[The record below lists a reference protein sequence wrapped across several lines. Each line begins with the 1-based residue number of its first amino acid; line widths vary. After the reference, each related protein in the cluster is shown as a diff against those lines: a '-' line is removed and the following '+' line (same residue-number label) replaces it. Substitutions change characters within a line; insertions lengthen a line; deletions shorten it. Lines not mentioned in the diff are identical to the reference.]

1 MRFRF
6 SLAAGLAFMLLS
18 GSAIGQT
25 NTKSPFQNTQLSVD
39 DRVEDLVSRMT
50 VQEKVTQLFNHAE
63 PIDRLGVPAYDW
75 WNECLHGVARAGKA
89 TVFPQAIGLSATF
102 DQDLMFRV
110 ADAISDEARAK
121 HHYFVANN
129 VRSIYTGLTFWT
141 PNINIFRDPR
151 WGRGQETYGEDPFL
165 TGRMAV
171 NFIKGLQGNDP
182 KYLKT
187 VATAKHYAV
196 HSGPE
201 FTRHTDNIFVN
212 DRDLYDTYL
221 PAFKAVI
228 RDANVQS
235 VMCAYNR
242 FRDKPCCGNDI
253 LLSSILR
260 NRFGFNGYVVSDC
273 GAISDFYTKTAHHV
287 VPTSTQAWGWSI
299 SSGTDLNCEQSRSFL
314 VNNLDSAIKVGM
326 LNESDINT
334 SVRRLFKARFMLG
347 LFDPDD
353 QVAYSKIPFS
363 VVGSEKHLKLSQEA
377 AEKSLVLLKNSGI
390 LPLKNVKKIALIGP
404 NANNFAILIGN
415 YNGEPIRPVTP
426 LKALRE
432 KLGAQNVL
440 YTPGCPIVPG
450 VYVNQDI
457 IGAENFFHMEN
468 SKLKSGLKA
477 EYYTNTTFE
486 GTPKL
491 VQVDPKIDFYWMKS
505 PLNNLVEDK
514 FSVRWSGIIIPKK
527 TATYQ
532 FGGNVKLKIDNVV
545 ADSKGVALEKGKKY
559 EILAELR
566 VVPSSYTNSI
576 EPSAILSW
584 AETTRDYHKEALDAA
599 AKADVVIFCG
609 GISAELEGEEM
620 PLVID
625 GFSHGDRTH
634 INLPKIQEDLLKDLH
649 KTGKP
654 VVFVNFSG
662 SAMAMNWEDANLP
675 AIVQAF
681 YPGETTGTALTRLL
695 FGDINPS
702 GRLPVTFYKSEKDIP
717 DFSNYDMQ
725 GRTYRYFSGTPLYP
739 FGYGLSYT
747 TFEYSNLSTNETS
760 GTASPVSVTVD
771 VKNSGK
777 VDGEE
782 VVQLYVSNKSAKS
795 EGPNVALKGFQR
807 INLKKGEQKS
817 VTFNLNPEDFSVTN
831 EDAKQIVEPGTF
843 EIAIGGAVPGKT
855 SVVKTIQLTG
865 NKFEIK

>member
-1 MRFRF
+1 
-6 SLAAGLAFMLLS
+6 
-18 GSAIGQT
+18 
-25 NTKSPFQNTQLSVD
+25 
-39 DRVEDLVSRMT
+39 
-50 VQEKVTQLFNHAE
+50 
-63 PIDRLGVPAYDW
+63 
-75 WNECLHGVARAGKA
+75 
-89 TVFPQAIGLSATF
+89 
-102 DQDLMFRV
+102 
-110 ADAISDEARAK
+110 
-121 HHYFVANN
+121 
-129 VRSIYTGLTFWT
+129 
-141 PNINIFRDPR
+141 
-151 WGRGQETYGEDPFL
+151 
-165 TGRMAV
+165 
-171 NFIKGLQGNDP
+171 
-182 KYLKT
+182 
-187 VATAKHYAV
+187 
-196 HSGPE
+196 
-201 FTRHTDNIFVN
+201 
-212 DRDLYDTYL
+212 
-221 PAFKAVI
+221 
-228 RDANVQS
+228 
-235 VMCAYNR
+235 
-242 FRDKPCCGNDI
+242 
-253 LLSSILR
+253 
-260 NRFGFNGYVVSDC
+260 
-273 GAISDFYTKTAHHV
+273 
-287 VPTSTQAWGWSI
+287 
-299 SSGTDLNCEQSRSFL
+299 
-314 VNNLDSAIKVGM
+314 
-326 LNESDINT
+326 
-334 SVRRLFKARFMLG
+334 
-347 LFDPDD
+347 
-353 QVAYSKIPFS
+353 

-377 AEKSLVLLKNSGI
+377 AEKSLVLLKNTGI

-415 YNGEPIRPVTP
+415 YNGQPIRPVTP

-468 SKLKSGLKA
+468 GKLKSGLKA
-477 EYYTNTTFE
+477 EYYTNTKFE

-505 PLNNLVEDK
+505 PINNLIEES
-514 FSVRWSGIIIPKK
+514 FSVRWSGVLVPKK
-527 TATYQ
+527 SATYQ

-559 EILAELR
+559 EIIADLIVATS
-566 VVPSSYTNSI
+566 PYTNSI

-584 AETTRDYHKEALDAA
+584 ADTTRDYHKEALDAA

-662 SAMAMNWEDANLP
+662 SAMAMNWEDENLP
-675 AIVQAF
+675 AVIQAF

-695 FGDINPS
+695 FGDFNPS

-725 GRTYRYFSGTPLYP
+725 GRTYRYFKGTPLYP

-747 TFEYSNLSTNETS
+747 TFEYSNLVANETA
-760 GTASPVSVTVD
+760 GTDTPLNVTVE
-771 VKNSGK
+771 VKNTGK

-782 VVQLYVSNKSAKS
+782 VVQLYVSNKTSKI
-795 EGPNVALKGFQR
+795 EVPIVALKGFQR

-817 VTFNLNPEDFSVTN
+817 VTFKLNPENFSTTN
-831 EDAKQIVEPGTF
+831 GDAKQVVEPGTF
-843 EIAIGGAVPGKT
+843 EIAVGGAVPGKN
-855 SVVKTIQLTG
+855 SLVKTIKLTG
-865 NKFEIK
+865 NTVEIK

>member
-1 MRFRF
+1 GW
-6 SLAAGLAFMLLS
+6 SLA
-18 GSAIGQT
+18 T
-25 NTKSPFQNTQLSVD
+25 
-39 DRVEDLVSRMT
+39 
-50 VQEKVTQLFNHAE
+50 
-63 PIDRLGVPAYDW
+63 
-75 WNECLHGVARAGKA
+75 
-89 TVFPQAIGLSATF
+89 
-102 DQDLMFRV
+102 
-110 ADAISDEARAK
+110 
-121 HHYFVANN
+121 
-129 VRSIYTGLTFWT
+129 
-141 PNINIFRDPR
+141 
-151 WGRGQETYGEDPFL
+151 
-165 TGRMAV
+165 
-171 NFIKGLQGNDP
+171 
-182 KYLKT
+182 
-187 VATAKHYAV
+187 
-196 HSGPE
+196 
-201 FTRHTDNIFVN
+201 
-212 DRDLYDTYL
+212 
-221 PAFKAVI
+221 
-228 RDANVQS
+228 
-235 VMCAYNR
+235 
-242 FRDKPCCGNDI
+242 
-253 LLSSILR
+253 
-260 NRFGFNGYVVSDC
+260 
-273 GAISDFYTKTAHHV
+273 
-287 VPTSTQAWGWSI
+287 
-299 SSGTDLNCEQSRSFL
+299 GTDLNCEQSRTFL
-314 VNNLDSAIKVGM
+314 VNNLDSAINVGM
-326 LNESDINT
+326 INESDINT
-334 SVRRLFKARFMLG
+334 SVRRLFRARFMLG

-377 AEKSLVLLKNSGI
+377 AEKSLVLLKNTGI

-415 YNGEPIRPVTP
+415 YNGQPIRPITP

-468 SKLKSGLKA
+468 GKLKSGLKA
-477 EYYTNTTFE
+477 EYYTNTKFE

-514 FSVRWSGIIIPKK
+514 FSIRWSGIIIPKK
-527 TATYQ
+527 TGTYQ

-584 AETTRDYHKEALDAA
+584 VDTTRDYHKEALDAA

-634 INLPKIQEDLLKDLH
+634 INLPKIQEDLLKDLY

-654 VVFVNFSG
+654 VVYVNFSG
-662 SAMAMNWEDANLP
+662 SAMAMNWEDENLP

-695 FGDINPS
+695 FGEFNPS

-725 GRTYRYFSGTPLYP
+725 GRTYRYFKGTPLYP

-747 TFEYSNLSTNETS
+747 TFEYSNLVANETS

-782 VVQLYVSNKSAKS
+782 VVQLYVSNKTAKS
-795 EGPNVALKGFQR
+795 EVPIVALKGFQR

-817 VTFNLNPEDFSVTN
+817 VTFNLNSEVFSITN
-831 EDAKQIVEPGTF
+831 DDAKQIVEPGTF
-843 EIAIGGAVPGKT
+843 EIAVGGSIPGKN
-855 SVVKTIQLTG
+855 SVVKTLKLTG
-865 NKFEIK
+865 NTVEIK